1 MRKSSRIIVFII
13 AILLIAAMVFGI
25 ISAFVK

>member
-13 AILLIAAMVFGI
+13 AILLIAAMVLGI